1 MPNLSAKTI
10 LLILI
15 VSCLTIHGSSNP
27 SLVNTNC
34 TENSTYN
41 PNSTFRANL
50 DLLFTSL
57 SSSATNLS
65 ARKFHNATSGHL
77 SDTVYGL
84 YLCRGDISDA
94 VCHDCVQRAS
104 TDILDKCPN
113 KKESVIW
120 YDQCMLRYS
129 NRSIFSLMEET
140 PNARQRSI
148 NPVDD
153 PNSFIPVVEDSM
165 TRLVNRTAYNSSG
178 AMFATAETKYNGSES
193 MIYSLAQ
200 CTPDLSKSECH
211 QCLKDA
217 SSGIASEAFIMAE
230 RHFPSCNVRYST
242 SLFYGVSPV
251 DAPAQS
257 PAATSAPPPPGE
269 EKHPAPLIAAITAPT
284 VVAFLSCGFFLYRL
298 LRRRAKTVE
307 EGTNRGEPQGCIT
320 DVSMDML
327 RFDLERL
334 RAATNDFS
342 DVNQIGRGGFGA
354 VYKGILENGEEVAV
368 KRLSR
373 NSDQGVQEFK
383 SEITLIAKL
392 QHKNLVRLLGF
403 CLEKDEKLLVYEFVP
418 NKSLDFYIFESVHFD
433 E

>member
-284 VVAFLSCGFFLYRL
+284 VVAFFILWL
-298 LRRRAKTVE
+298 LLIPSVKEEGKDRRR
-307 EGTNRGEPQGCIT
+307 
-320 DVSMDML
+320 
-327 RFDLERL
+327 
-334 RAATNDFS
+334 
-342 DVNQIGRGGFGA
+342 
-354 VYKGILENGEEVAV
+354 
-368 KRLSR
+368 R
-373 NSDQGVQEFK
+373 NK
-383 SEITLIAKL
+383 
-392 QHKNLVRLLGF
+392 
-403 CLEKDEKLLVYEFVP
+403 
-418 NKSLDFYIFESVHFD
+418 
-433 E
+433 